1 MVGMIK
7 GSLFAAT
14 FKPTAA
20 DEIASA
26 APKGRRVA
34 APSHSYEE
42 IEYRTGDNGQDYPFT
57 VPYMEVICAKC
68 GNRTTVHGH
77 ERRRM
82 TLPAASCATHARKLK
97 ATSMRSLDL
106 SPRLLVAPPHYLIHC
121 SRPATQGCIVKMRT
135 MSFIRAA
142 R

>member
-77 ERRRM
+77 ERASYD
-82 TLPAASCATHARKLK
+82 AACCILRDTCPK
-97 ATSMRSLDL
+97 AESNFYAE
-106 SPRLLVAPPHYLIHC
+106 P
-121 SRPATQGCIVKMRT
+121 
-135 MSFIRAA
+135 
-142 R
+142 